1 MVSCGAVDVG
11 WRSDAALQA
20 DSSAIRGGGRGEAEQ
35 RRLNAAPSN
44 STLSTATQQHAAP
57 PTAPP
62 LTPEGRRFS
71 GGTCRRCP
79 GLSDSPPDTQAAPR
93 AAHRDPPA
101 GPGTI

>member
-11 WRSDAALQA
+11 WRSDAPLQP
-20 DSSAIRGGGRGEAEQ
+20 DSSAIRGGGSGEAEQ
-35 RRLNAAPSN
+35 RRLAAAPQH
-44 STLSTATQQHAAP
+44 STNIQQHTAP

-79 GLSDSPPDTQAAPR
+79 GLSDSPSDTQAAPR
-93 AAHRDPPA
+93 AAHPDSPA